1 MRAAAR
7 WLIAAAFFILVAGA
21 ANLRLYLKDGGYHLV
36 REYQVLDDRV
46 RYYSV
51 ERSDWEEIPLE
62 LVDLKRTEREAA
74 SRREAME
81 KEARLIATEEQ
92 AERAAEAEAA
102 RVPFEPGVYLVE
114 NGEVRAIPRA
124 EAKAVSSTG
133 RSILKR
139 LVPYPIVAGKTTV
152 EIDGERSA
160 NVVANPMQEFY
171 FRLDLPE
178 KFALFRLEVKKKSRV
193 VQTWEILPLSDEVI
207 EQEEAIPI
215 LHRQLADN
223 LYKIWPT
230 DPLKPGEYAVVE
242 YTKGQRN
249 IQIWDFS
256 LRPAPKP

>member
-7 WLIAAAFFILVAGA
+7 WLAVAALFLLAASA
-21 ANLRLYLKDGGYHLV
+21 ANLRLYLKDGGFHLV
-36 REYQVLDDRV
+36 REYQVQGDRV

-62 LVDLKRTEREAA
+62 LVDLKRTEQEAA
-74 SRREAME
+74 SRREAVE
-81 KEARLIATEEQ
+81 NEARLVAAEEQ
-92 AERAAEAEAA
+92 AERQAQAEAA
-102 RVPFEPGVYLVE
+102 RVPYEPGVYVVD
-114 NGEVRAIPRA
+114 NGGVKALPRA

-139 LVPYPIVAGKTTV
+139 LVPYPIVAGKITV
-152 EIDGERSA
+152 ELDGERSS
-160 NVVANPMQEFY
+160 NVVTDPRQEFY

-178 KFALFRLEVKKKSRV
+178 KFAIFRLEVKKKSRV
-193 VQTWEILPLSDEVI
+193 VQTWEILPLSDEVV

-215 LHRQLADN
+215 LHRQLDDN
-223 LYKIWPT
+223 LYKIWPAE
-230 DPLKPGEYAVVE
+230 PLKPGEYAVVE

-256 LRPAPKP
+256 HRPASKP